1 MTIEIGDRVSIS
13 SEGVEYSGL
22 VGKIS
27 GKSIYTYEGGYIG
40 SIDEAKVIKKAEV
53 FVRPGVGEKITD
65 VRVLKVLPPGSAI
78 EYLSVNDN
86 VQFFHTENGGYGR
99 LGVWVDK
106 DLDQFSPEDIF
117 EGYGDALFLRIIG
130 GYSGTY

>member
-27 GKSIYTYEGGYIG
+27 GKSLYTYEGGYIG
-40 SIDEAKVIKKAEV
+40 SIDEAKVTKKAEV
-53 FVRPGVGEKITD
+53 FVRPGGGEKITD

-78 EYLSVNDN
+78 EHFSINDN
-86 VQFFHTENGGYGR
+86 VQFFHTEDGGYGR

-106 DLDQFSPEDIF
+106 DLEHYDPEDII
-117 EGYGDALFLRIIG
+117 ERYGNALFLRIIG